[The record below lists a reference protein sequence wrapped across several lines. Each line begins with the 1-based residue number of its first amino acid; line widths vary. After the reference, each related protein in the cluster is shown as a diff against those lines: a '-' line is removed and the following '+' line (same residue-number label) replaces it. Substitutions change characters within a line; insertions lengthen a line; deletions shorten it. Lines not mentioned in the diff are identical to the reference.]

1 MLWTKVLPI
10 KHGEN
15 FQSPKNVKVPET
27 NFVDKGVMVKNVK
40 VPVSLQMLKYQSQ
53 KSIDFVSKNVARAEV
68 WFPQDYR
75 NEIRGLGLGLGLGA
89 GGCIK
94 QQRWQSKEK
103 SQTQT
108 LTTCLADKTNHPVER
123 LSLNRSQCGSCSTK
137 YDTSAGT

>member
-75 NEIRGLGLGLGLGA
+75 NEIRGLELGLGLGA

>member
-40 VPVSLQMLKYQSQ
+40 VPVPEINRFCFQ
-53 KSIDFVSKNVARAEV
+53 NVARAEV

-75 NEIRGLGLGLGLGA
+75 NEIRGLGLRLGLGLGA
-89 GGCIK
+89 
-94 QQRWQSKEK
+94 
-103 SQTQT
+103 
-108 LTTCLADKTNHPVER
+108 A
-123 LSLNRSQCGSCSTK
+123 
-137 YDTSAGT
+137 

>member
-75 NEIRGLGLGLGLGA
+75 NEIRGLGLGLGA
-89 GGCIK
+89 
-94 QQRWQSKEK
+94 
-103 SQTQT
+103 
-108 LTTCLADKTNHPVER
+108 AHKTAKVA
-123 LSLNRSQCGSCSTK
+123 K
-137 YDTSAGT
+137 

>member
-1 MLWTKVLPI
+1 MLPI

-75 NEIRGLGLGLGLGA
+75 NEISGLGLGLGLGA